1 MRLGRLDKEIFA
13 IGNGYFPSYL
23 IIGERVAMIDAGVTV
38 MGPIYKKDILS
49 LTPNGKINFLLLTH
63 SHFDHCGA
71 IPYLRRSLPPFKVLA
86 SAVTKEVFHKE
97 KAMEHIINLNR
108 EVEEMAPPQ
117 EEDISID
124 RIDVDMEVIEG
135 HFIDLGK
142 GIKIEILETP
152 GHTRCGLSFYIPSK
166 KAIFFGEAGGVIE
179 KDGTIRPQFL
189 SSYTQYISS
198 IEKMKKLDIE
208 IIGLAHGGALSGEDA
223 KDYLEKSLR
232 ETILFK
238 ERIIEYFRKYRDK
251 EKVIEAIFE
260 EDFKNI
266 SQHKTPY
273 ILNLRA
279 SVSAIEKEFPEEIA
293 LNSV

>member
-1 MRLGRLDKEIFA
+1 MRLGKLDENIFA

-23 IIGERVAMIDAGVTV
+23 IIGERIAMIDAGVTV

-49 LTPNGKINFLLLTH
+49 LTPNGKIDFLLLTH

-71 IPYLRRSLPPFKVLA
+71 IPYLRRNLPSFKVLA
-86 SAVTKEVFHKE
+86 SPIAKEVFQKE

-108 EVEEMAPPQ
+108 EVEEIAPPQ
-117 EEDISID
+117 KEDISID
-124 RIDVDMEVIEG
+124 RIDVDVKLREG
-135 HFIDLGK
+135 DFIDLGE
-142 GIKIEILETP
+142 GIEIEVLETP

-179 KDGTIRPQFL
+179 KDGTIKPQFL
-189 SSYTQYISS
+189 SSYNQYVNS

-208 IIGLAHGGALSGEDA
+208 IIGLAHGGALIGEDA
-223 KDYLEKSLR
+223 KNYLEKSLK

-238 ERIIEYFRKYRDK
+238 ERIIEYFKKYRDR
-251 EKVIEAIFE
+251 EKVIDVIAE

-266 SQHKTPY
+266 SQPKTPY

-279 SVSAIEKEFPEEIA
+279 SVSTIEKEFPEEIA
-293 LNSV
+293 IKV